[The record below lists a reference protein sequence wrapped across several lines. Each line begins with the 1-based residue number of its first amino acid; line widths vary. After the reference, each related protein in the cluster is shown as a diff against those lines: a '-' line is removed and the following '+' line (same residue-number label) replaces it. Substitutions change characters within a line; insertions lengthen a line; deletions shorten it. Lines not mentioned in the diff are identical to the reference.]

1 MSLDGDEHFWKQQT
15 AALPWIS
22 VRDEN
27 GINSSILTLY
37 NVQNVPEFF
46 LIDRGNNIIGRSQT
60 IKDVEQEIQK
70 LL

>member
-22 VRDEN
+22 VRDES
-27 GINSSILTLY
+27 GINSSILSLY

-46 LIDRGNNIIGRSQT
+46 LIDRGNNIVGRSQT
-60 IKDVEQEIQK
+60 MKDVEQEIK
-70 LL
+70 RLL

>member
-1 MSLDGDEHFWKQQT
+1 
-15 AALPWIS
+15 